1 MFINILKK
9 DIKLFFR
16 DKKALIILLLMPMIL
31 STILS
36 VSLKGV
42 FDQKILDEKIKV
54 GVVKEYD
61 ISQIDEYEN
70 NFYSNKE
77 FLDPEKIFFENFLE
91 QERVEEL
98 IDYQIIENNE
108 IDKKLKEESFAGVI
122 VLPKDYYKKMKIN
135 FNTGYKSEIKLKLIK
150 NNALPVG
157 SEILSQVLSGFNQR
171 INTILI
177 AKNSFLE
184 YGLKNDLKDFE
195 SGIKNLMDDITEDKD
210 YKKIKYSKLNG
221 LKPVNSRS
229 YYAIAMLSMFLLF
242 TSGYASTLLLDE
254 KNNKTFDR
262 LLVAGESFLT
272 IITSKAFLVFF
283 ISFFQIMVMIA
294 YSSIILNVDW
304 GSLSILIVFTFFTSI
319 SISLLGL
326 LFAIISLF
334 TQNYKLT
341 NVLQGGVFQMLAFFG
356 GSYVPVEILP
366 EIFSKI
372 KLFLING
379 VITDGY
385 LKIVM
390 GYGLKDISRHIN
402 ILVINCIIFIIGIF
416 IIKAMVKKY
425 AKYY

>member
-1 MFINILKK
+1 MFINIIRK

-16 DKKALIILLLMPMIL
+16 DRKALILLILMPIIL
-31 STILS
+31 ATILS

-42 FDQKILDEKIKV
+42 FDQAKLNKKIKV
-54 GVVKEYD
+54 GVVKEYKVLED
-61 ISQIDEYEN
+61 KKYEN
-70 NFYSNKE
+70 EFYSGE
-77 FLDPEKIFFENFLE
+77 VSLDPEEIFFENFLE
-91 QERVEEL
+91 QKRVSEL
-98 IDYQIIENNE
+98 IEYEI
-108 IDKKLKEESFAGVI
+108 IDKKEIDEKFKQESFAGVI

-135 FNTGYKSEIKLKLIK
+135 FNTAYKSEIKLKLIK
-150 NNALPVG
+150 NDSLPIG

-171 INTILI
+171 INTMLI

-184 YGLKNDLKDFE
+184 YGLKNDLDDFE
-195 SGIKNLMDDITEDKD
+195 KGIKSLIDNIVKNND
-210 YKKIKYSKLNG
+210 YKKIEYGKLNG
-221 LKPVNSRS
+221 LEPINSRS

-262 LLVAGESFLT
+262 LLVAGKSFLT
-272 IITSKAFLVFF
+272 LLTSKAVLVFF
-283 ISFFQIMVMIA
+283 ISFFQIMIMII
-294 YSSIILNVDW
+294 YSSLILKVNW
-304 GSLSILIVFTFFTSI
+304 GTFDVLIVFSFFTSI
-319 SISLLGL
+319 SIALLGL

-341 NVLQGGVFQMLAFFG
+341 NALQGGVFQILAFFG

-366 EIFSKI
+366 EIFAKI
-372 KLFLING
+372 KMFLING

-390 GYGLKDISRHIN
+390 GYGYKEILRHIN
-402 ILVINCIIFIIGIF
+402 ILVINSILFIIGIF
-416 IIKAMVKKY
+416 IMKAMVKKY